1 MVSLAESIFG
11 ALTDEFVLRPIDATL
26 NHGKGKGKAGF
37 SYVLIIRR
45 PCFIK

>member
-1 MVSLAESIFG
+1 MASLAESIFG
-11 ALTDEFVLRPIDATL
+11 APTDEYVLRPIDAAL

-45 PCFIK
+45 PCLIK